1 MKFNSNKDLYKGI
14 TYKFP
19 IHNVINSPII
29 TNQETEFP
37 NEFNKVLEITD
48 NHNENST
55 KHINIFREFFVEHKT
70 KVLLIVFLNKP
81 ETFISF
87 DSKVREIML
96 LRNNLTIYF
105 KIRVISTI
113 GSMKKTNILLN

>member
-14 TYKFP
+14 MYKFP

-37 NEFNKVLEITD
+37 NEFNKVLEVTD

-70 KVLLIVFLNKP
+70 RVLLILFLNKP

-87 DSKVREIML
+87 DSKVREL
-96 LRNNLTIYF
+96 
-105 KIRVISTI
+105 S
-113 GSMKKTNILLN
+113 